1 MFRKNNYKVQKVYF
15 FVMWYINLQ
24 DAWTVNPINHHNV
37 EHSVVSAERRNFS
50 FFLSSSSFFSIIIIT
65 LGSVYI
71 YIYNHG

>member
-37 EHSVVSAERRNFS
+37 EYSVVSAERRNFS
-50 FFLSSSSFFSIIIIT
+50 FFLSSFFFFFFNNNNNFRVSI
-65 LGSVYI
+65 YI
-71 YIYNHG
+71 YI